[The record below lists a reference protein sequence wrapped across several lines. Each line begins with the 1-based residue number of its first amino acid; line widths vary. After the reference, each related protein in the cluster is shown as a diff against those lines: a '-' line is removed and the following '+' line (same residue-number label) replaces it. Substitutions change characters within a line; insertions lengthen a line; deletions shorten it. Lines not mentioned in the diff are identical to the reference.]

1 MKYKKEALIHPFWC
15 FKRGTILERKK
26 RLHLTNEAR
35 IELFIWDLEI
45 FAQIYKR
52 LGNHVIL
59 KGGTAAQLYFPV
71 ERQRTSIDIDM
82 ICNLNKNKIESCL
95 KDIEESFQGE
105 GNLLKFRSHK
115 PKTAK
120 TELPLMTYYITVP
133 SEIIK
138 SSDGKNT
145 QEIKIEFFLNEY
157 EWPAVAH
164 KKPVI
169 FALETSRAYRV
180 LSLEGLIADKLTTIG
195 PNSIGIPLDRRDE
208 ICKHI
213 YDLDGLLR
221 FANDG
226 DHNIYEVLRL
236 YRKRSQLECK
246 SRKIPFNFYE
256 ISKDA
261 LQWLAKLSTID
272 FERNTF
278 LEKDINDFQSLYLRK
293 SINRGKSQWA
303 IIGDKLRFYLV
314 NLYRERPLSKA
325 WQESLLLESML
336 AFNEVEGM
344 EKGKIIRQFK
354 ESFSSSF
361 EKYSIFPRRVLKG
374 KMPIR
379 QMWHVIKPENIPNL
393 KEWIEEFKNK
403 NI

>member
-1 MKYKKEALIHPFWC
+1 MKYNKEALIHPFWC
-15 FKRGTILERKK
+15 FKQGTILERKK

-45 FAQIYKR
+45 FAQIHKR

-59 KGGTAAQLYFPV
+59 KGGAAAQLYFPV

>member
-1 MKYKKEALIHPFWC
+1 MKYNKEALIHPFSC
-15 FKRGTILERKK
+15 FKRVTILERKK

-45 FAQIYKR
+45 FAQINKR

-120 TELPLMTYYITVP
+120 TELPLMTYYIMVP

-138 SSDGKNT
+138 SDDGKNT

-157 EWPAVAH
+157 GWPAIAH
-164 KKPVI
+164 KKPFI
-169 FALETSRAYRV
+169 FALETNRAYRV
-180 LSLEGLIADKLTTIG
+180 LALEGLIADKLTTIG
-195 PNSIGIPLDRRDE
+195 PNSTGIPLDRRDE

-213 YDLDGLLR
+213 YDLDGLLH

-226 DHNIYEVLRL
+226 DHNIYEVRRL
-236 YRKRSQLECK
+236 YMKRSQLECK
-246 SRKIPFNFYE
+246 SRKIPYNIYE

-261 LQWLAKLSTID
+261 IQWLAKLSTID
-272 FERNTF
+272 FERNTL

-293 SINRGKSQWA
+293 AINRGKSQWA
-303 IIGDKLRFYLV
+303 IIGDKLRFYLA

-325 WQESLLLESML
+325 WQEALLLESML
-336 AFNEVEGM
+336 SFNEVERM

-361 EKYSIFPRRVLKG
+361 EKYSIFPRRILKG

-379 QMWHVIKPENIPNL
+379 QMWHVIKPENISNL
-393 KEWIEEFKNK
+393 KEWVEEFKNK